1 MYVLQLWLRDNSIIS
16 CYIQQ
21 EFRSFLI
28 MDSCHEA
35 ETDEDSTPLM
45 STSDDDYS
53 SEIQQVRHVV

>member
-1 MYVLQLWLRDNSIIS
+1 
-16 CYIQQ
+16 
-21 EFRSFLI
+21 

-53 SEIQQVRHVV
+53 FEVQQVRHGVSYM